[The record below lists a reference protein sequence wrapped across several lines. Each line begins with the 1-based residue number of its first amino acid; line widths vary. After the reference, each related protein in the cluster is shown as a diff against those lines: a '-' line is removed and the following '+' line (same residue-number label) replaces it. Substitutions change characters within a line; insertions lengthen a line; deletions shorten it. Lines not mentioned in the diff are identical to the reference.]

1 MLMSISIPYTCI
13 QLHNNQYK
21 WTKKLEC
28 MLKHHLT
35 QFDKTLTLKLY
46 IKIAYNM
53 NKYSTPPPLS
63 IIKTNKKAILQRHGK
78 CFKTTHH
85 VCKTKPI
92 HRSKTW
98 NMINDIAH
106 PYGRRRRKI
115 SHYIKKKLM
124 KRQHSVWWKN
134 TTRVKPEN
142 NGKVDSIH
150 IV

>member
-1 MLMSISIPYTCI
+1 MLMSISIPYTCT

-35 QFDKTLTLKLY
+35 QFNKTLTLKLY
-46 IKIAYNM
+46 IKIAYKKQYNPEPHLWT
-53 NKYSTPPPLS
+53 SIQPPPLS

-106 PYGRRRRKI
+106 PYGRRR
-115 SHYIKKKLM
+115 SCGLTYIAHLVEKY
-124 KRQHSVWWKN
+124 R
-134 TTRVKPEN
+134 
-142 NGKVDSIH
+142 I
-150 IV
+150 I

>member
-46 IKIAYNM
+46 IKIAYKKQYNPEPHLWT
-53 NKYSTPPPLS
+53 SIQPPPLS

-85 VCKTKPI
+85 VCKTKPM

-106 PYGRRRRKI
+106 PYGRRR
-115 SHYIKKKLM
+115 SCGLTYHT
-124 KRQHSVWWKN
+124 WWKN
-134 TTRVKPEN
+134 IALYKKKTHEKTT
-142 NGKVDSIH
+142 
-150 IV
+150 